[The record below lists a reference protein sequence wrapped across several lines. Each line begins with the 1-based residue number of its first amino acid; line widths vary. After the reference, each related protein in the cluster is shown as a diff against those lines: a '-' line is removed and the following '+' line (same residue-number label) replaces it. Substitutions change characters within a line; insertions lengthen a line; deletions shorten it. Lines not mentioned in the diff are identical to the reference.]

1 MILEVKKL
9 HVKPGV
15 TALQMRGSIHTGP
28 DCRRLEHEV
37 TELIREG
44 HKRVIF
50 DVSALTHIDSA
61 AIGSIVRCFSSLK
74 KSQGDLRLAGAS
86 GMLEGT
92 LKLTKVDR
100 IISTFPTVTAAS
112 ENFAISPPPPD
123 APGTIL

>member
-1 MILEVKKL
+1 MILEVTK
-9 HVKPGV
+9 HQVIPGV
-15 TALQMRGSIHTGP
+15 TALRMKGSIHTGP

-100 IISTFPTVTAAS
+100 VISLFPNVAAAS
-112 ENFAISPPPPD
+112 ENFSIAAPPPD
-123 APGTIL
+123 APGTSR

>member
-1 MILEVKKL
+1 MIFEVTK
-9 HVKPGV
+9 HQVMPGV
-15 TALQMRGSIHTGP
+15 TALRMKGSIHTGP

-61 AIGSIVRCFSSLK
+61 AIGSIIRCFSSLK

-100 IISTFPTVTAAS
+100 IISTFPTVAAAS
-112 ENFAISPPPPD
+112 ENFAVATPPPD
-123 APGTIL
+123 AGSKL